1 MLYKN
6 HKKVDLLQEP
16 IYKEKKEEFE
26 AFLKGKKSILFKTH
40 DEIKFNKTGVQEP
53 DRTQTIPV
61 DITYPNSDGSFDSW
75 IYLDKAPKV
84 LQNGENDY
92 DRVKVPIFITR
103 VLNVPTTQKDKIFFL
118 MYLSSAAQNGR
129 IFAFNEEAED
139 EKKLIA
145 LSRQSNVDYLLTGEF
160 SPLTKENM
168 RRIAKAFGIENVD
181 KLSDT
186 KLVLILKNTVDKAE
200 REGDTSMNVEAFKAA
215 MGNEEITAIKAMVQ
229 QAIDVKR
236 IEYFDLDGTWY
247 YCDETGAKVK
257 KIVSVDMMVRGNK
270 SKREHTLHNVF
281 ISDAIKREDLACVL
295 GYSTK
300 EINFSACNY
309 GSLKKWCAANQLSGA
324 GTQEELVERATKYYL
339 ENYKL
344 KPIDT
349 TLLVVDNKKEKQE

>member
-145 LSRQSNVDYLLTGEF
+145 LSKSSNVDFFLTSEY
-160 SPLTKENM
+160 SPLTEANM
-168 RRIAKAFGIENVD
+168 RRIAKSFGIEQVD
-181 KLSDT
+181 KMSKA
-186 KLVLILKNTVDKAE
+186 KLVLSLKAMVDKAE
-200 REGDTSMNVEAFKAA
+200 REGDAFCNVQAF
-215 MGNEEITAIKAMVQ
+215 IKAMEEEDVTSTKSMVQ
-229 QAIDVKR
+229 EAIDAGR
-236 IEYFDLDGTWY
+236 IVFDELEGGWFYT
-247 YCDETGAKVK
+247 DETGAKIR
-257 KIVSVDMMVRGNK
+257 KIVTVDMLIRNNK
-270 SKREHTLHNVF
+270 PKRELTLHNVYL
-281 ISDAIKREDLACVL
+281 SNEQKRKELSVL
-295 GYSTK
+295 MGYSVIDVDWSK
-300 EINFSACNY
+300 Y
-309 GSLKKWCAANQLSGA
+309 QYPSLKKFAAQYGLDAKGSA
-324 GTQEELVERATKYYL
+324 DELVPRIAEFYEANKDKVKFDL
-339 ENYKL
+339 SILAISE
-344 KPIDT
+344 
-349 TLLVVDNKKEKQE
+349 KKEKQE